1 MFKKLCWILSTIFI
15 YFILVGW
22 AFEKKPQDS
31 NEIKNHLIKTLI
43 LEDFEN
49 KGNWVVKYSIFRQ
62 HSWKDPYSTKYDD
75 SQKWITWKVIEPADY
90 IYYGKPESEEGV
102 RGRTVMGVRAK
113 YYTKGYNWIA
123 IEPKQQL
130 FLIGE
135 VINLRVWVW
144 GGNYNYN
151 LYVVLKNFQDKY
163 YRIFLGNLRFK
174 GWKQLSVNLK
184 NYGLRQQDVWVPQ
197 LRPIQFV
204 RFLVISDVNERPDQ
218 FAIWFDDLQY
228 DTDSAFEFYYGK
240 GLEKE
245 IDWE

>member
-1 MFKKLCWILSTIFI
+1 MKKVLPILSISL
-15 YFILVGW
+15 ILLGW
-22 AFEKKPQDS
+22 SRDKNIPNS
-31 NEIKNHLIKTLI
+31 TEIKNHLIKTI
-43 LEDFEN
+43 TLEDFE
-49 KGNWVVKYSIFRQ
+49 KTGQWLVKYSIYRR

-75 SQKWITWKVIEPADY
+75 SQKWITWKVIDPADY
-90 IYYGKPESEEGV
+90 IYYGKPESAESVGE

-113 YYTKGYNWIA
+113 YYTKGYNWVS

-130 FLIGE
+130 FLIGD
-135 VINLRVWVW
+135 VISLRVWVW

-163 YRIFLGNLRFK
+163 YKVPLGNLGFK
-174 GWKQLSVNLK
+174 GWRQLSVNLK
-184 NYGLRQQDVWVPQ
+184 SYGIKQHDIWVPQ
-197 LRPIQFV
+197 LKPLEFI
-204 RFLVISDVNERPDQ
+204 RFLVVSDVNERPDQ

-228 DTDSAFEFYYGK
+228 DTDSASEFYYGK